1 MTEELSKR
9 DIEALAEKNVGLLP
23 EVQEAADALAALV
36 PMMKRAQKRCKVE
49 ASINASKAKHDD
61 DAVADATAGT
71 MVDAQHAFRRII
83 AEVEELARYI

>member
-9 DIEALAEKNVGLLP
+9 DIEVLAEKNVGLLP

-36 PMMKRAQKRCKVE
+36 PMLKRAQKRCKVE
-49 ASINASKAKHDD
+49 ASINCEKCRVDGNPI
-61 DAVADATAGT
+61 ADATAGT
-71 MVDAQHAFRRII
+71 MVDAQHAFRRIV